1 MDVPCGGNANC
12 VARPFHDSARE
23 GTPRAM
29 PNEDFDAMVATL
41 KKAAAALREAEV
53 PFMLGGGLACWA
65 RGGPESD
72 HDLDFML
79 KPVDADRALEVLAS
93 TGMRPEKPAEGWL
106 YKAFDENGVMIDVIF
121 EPTGLPI
128 TDEVFQRADELEVEA
143 VPMKVMALGDVM
155 VTKLLALD
163 EKTLD
168 YRPLLSIA
176 RSLREQID
184 WVDVRART
192 DGSPFARAFFKLL
205 EELGI
210 VEPRQVS

>member
-184 WVDVRART
+184 WVEVRERT
-192 DGSPFARAFFKLL
+192 EASPFAKAFFTLV

-210 VEPRQVS
+210 VEAADLA